1 MKYIL
6 SNNGFILFKA
16 ITFTFA
22 TTPIIFTLI
31 CVTAKIS
38 VKSKSFLTT
47 LLIVLILSIIGIE
60 SAISTKEEITY
71 ESNWKQIYTNKN
83 NNNIVENKPYG
94 TYIDNGIKFIIT
106 NNIRSEDI
114 IAGEKLGDNYKL
126 FLDDSQAEI
135 KIEKNDTSYSK
146 KIKINK
152 NNVIINNEINEDS
165 IITKIEYRA
174 IKGIQRSL
182 FGHKGPI
189 EKSNLDGEL
198 RITIEN
204 NPKQQELKQIFDSQ
218 T

>member
-1 MKYIL
+1 M
-6 SNNGFILFKA
+6 
-16 ITFTFA
+16 TH
-22 TTPIIFTLI
+22 
-31 CVTAKIS
+31 
-38 VKSKSFLTT
+38 
-47 LLIVLILSIIGIE
+47 LIL
-60 SAISTKEEITY
+60 
-71 ESNWKQIYTNKN
+71 
-83 NNNIVENKPYG
+83 
-94 TYIDNGIKFIIT
+94 
-106 NNIRSEDI
+106 
-114 IAGEKLGDNYKL
+114 
-126 FLDDSQAEI
+126 
-135 KIEKNDTSYSK
+135 K

-182 FGHKGPI
+182 FGYKGPI

>member
-38 VKSKSFLTT
+38 VKSKSFLTS
-47 LLIVLILSIIGIE
+47 LLIVLILSIIGIK
-60 SAISTKEEITY
+60 SAISTKEEIIY

-83 NNNIVENKPYG
+83 NNNIVENIPYG
-94 TYIDNGIKFIIT
+94 TYIDNGIKVIIT

-114 IAGEKLGDNYKL
+114 IAGEKLGNNYKL
-126 FLDDSQAEI
+126 FLGDSNAEI
-135 KIEKNDTSYSK
+135 EKDDTSYSK

-152 NNVIINNEINEDS
+152 NNIIVNNEINEDS